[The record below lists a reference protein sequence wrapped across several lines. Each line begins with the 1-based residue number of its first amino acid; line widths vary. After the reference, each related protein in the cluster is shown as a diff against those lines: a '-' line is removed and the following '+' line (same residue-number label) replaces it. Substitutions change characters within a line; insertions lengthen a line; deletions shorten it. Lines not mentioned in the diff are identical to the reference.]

1 MQDQKRKLFKM
12 TEINKELQADFK
24 ALHEAF
30 NCSLDAI
37 MGPLMAGII
46 NKEVIYI
53 LYEVYFIYF
62 VLASLD
68 GLW

>member
-1 MQDQKRKLFKM
+1 M
-12 TEINKELQADFK
+12 TEINEELQADFK

-46 NKEVIYI
+46 NKEVRKNTI
-53 LYEVYFIYF
+53 LFT
-62 VLASLD
+62 
-68 GLW
+68 